1 MATMLMWTFV
11 FYILQPSP
19 ESSLNTSQQQQHQRR
34 NEGGDYEMAR
44 TTTEE
49 AAMEENLE
57 KGGPSMYPQVKT
69 SLPQVHVNLG

>member
-19 ESSLNTSQQQQHQRR
+19 ESNLNTSEQQQQ
-34 NEGGDYEMAR
+34 NESGNYEMAK
-44 TTTEE
+44 TTTDKAEVEE
-49 AAMEENLE
+49 EIE

-69 SLPQVHVNLG
+69 SLPQVQVNLGWST